1 MITNDICVRL
11 EAAWDDD
18 GFLGKLREGHFDGPG
33 SDGFLVFLKGMQLD
47 ESTLVSKRMLSLIW
61 YIPLF
66 LQWQEERVANK
77 GVDHLIYRKFVTQV
91 INALEEVLGV
101 P

>member
-1 MITNDICVRL
+1 MTINDVRERL

-18 GFLGKLREGHFDGPG
+18 GFLGKLREGNFDVAA
-33 SDGFLVFLKGMQLD
+33 SAEFLVLLKEIRLD
-47 ESTLVSKRMLSLIW
+47 DNALVPKRMLSLIW

-77 GVDHLIYRKFVTQV
+77 CVDKVTYRKFVTAV
-91 INALEEVLGV
+91 VNILEEVLGV